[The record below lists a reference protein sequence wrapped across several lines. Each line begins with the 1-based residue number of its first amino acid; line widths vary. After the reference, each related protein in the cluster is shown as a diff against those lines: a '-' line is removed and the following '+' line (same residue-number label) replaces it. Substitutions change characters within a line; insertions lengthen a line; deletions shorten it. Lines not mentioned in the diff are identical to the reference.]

1 MKNNYP
7 PPQPSPV
14 SLHFD
19 RKPSNIHALLKSLLA
34 RRRAQPTAGQCKIQ
48 FQATWNG
55 ARAAPRE
62 LRSYIS
68 LCRGS
73 DPGNSICAPVAPGPY
88 FTFTLPPLYLHAM
101 AMPLHMAVLTHPQFP
116 LRLPGMLHWSN
127 QTEMLAPIAPGDPL
141 DFECRMDGINTTER
155 GSVFDLHTLVR
166 IRGVLVWREISTF
179 LSPLSRTKSG
189 GPNAKPANE
198 QSSSAQR
205 GDEPVWGAPQA
216 HWDVAADA
224 GRRFAGPSG
233 DWNPIHVSAASARLF
248 GYPRAIAHGMFSAA
262 RCLEKLIEKKPVCY
276 PVRLDVRFRRPLLIP
291 GKVALHTVQRDG
303 ATLFVLRMQPSG
315 QPHIEGRLQ
324 MG

>member
-1 MKNNYP
+1 M
-7 PPQPSPV
+7 Q
-14 SLHFD
+14 FD
-19 RKPSNIHALLKSLLA
+19 RKPGNIRALLKSLLA
-34 RRRAQPTAGQCKIQ
+34 RRRAEPTAEQCGVR
-48 FQATWNG
+48 FQAIWSG

-62 LRSYIS
+62 LRSYIA

-166 IRGVLVWREISTF
+166 VRGVLVWREISTF
-179 LSPLSRTKSG
+179 LSPLPNRKSG
-189 GPNAKPANE
+189 GPNAKPAGE
-198 QSSSAQR
+198 HASAPR
-205 GDEPVWGAPQA
+205 RPDEPVWGAPQA
-216 HWDVAADA
+216 QWDVAADA

-262 RCLEKLIEKKPVCY
+262 RCLETLIENKPLHY
-276 PVRLDVRFRRPLLIP
+276 PLRLDVRFRRPLLIP

-303 ATLFVLRMQPSG
+303 ATLFVLRIQATD

-324 MG
+324 LG